1 MKHPLLT
8 AALLASALA
17 TQPAWAD
24 LALAKARNCMA
35 CHALD
40 RKVVGPSYKDIA
52 ARYKGDAQA
61 AERLAGKIRNGSSRA
76 WGAVDMPANG
86 QVSEADA
93 KKLAAWVLGQ

>member
-1 MKHPLLT
+1 MKHALLT
-8 AALLASALA
+8 AALLASTLTAP
-17 TQPAWAD
+17 PARAD
-24 LALAKARNCMA
+24 LALAKASHCMA
-35 CHALD
+35 CHAVD
-40 RKVVGPSYKDIA
+40 RKLVGPAYKDIA